1 MNPRPA
7 RAAVEDLVFSYH
19 NDRVFLITHD
29 TPLLRILE
37 TIAVAA
43 DISIHLMEPP
53 TATLSIELYDRTL
66 EDTLRALLLGSSYAV
81 VYEAGTPPVV
91 TYRQGTRTLPGVGP
105 AAKTTGPRRTPAPG
119 RSGGPSRTRP
129 GTAPVTT
136 DPGAVSGS
144 DPSLPPGA
152 ALPPLE
158 ALEDE
163 SDSGGT
169 GTPTAS
175 GTDADKP
182 AGSSAASGEAATQ
195 TAAGLQSEADPQPG
209 IQQDA
214 YSPSTAVPPIVTEM
228 IKQGASAGEIN
239 EHCQKRMVDL
249 ESRIASGLSDINYDH
264 HFVLISGEPVSMHD
278 EELLVMYENYVSS
291 Q

>member
-1 MNPRPA
+1 MNPRPV

-152 ALPPLE
+152 TSVSPERSGNGAGGGNQAQSSAGSQASTGTGAETGAAQAAAGTQTGAESPSGVEMDASSSEGIPPTVRYLLQRGASAADIDAQCQQRMADLE
-158 ALEDE
+158 TRIATWE
-163 SDSGGT
+163 SDS
-169 GTPTAS
+169 S
-175 GTDADKP
+175 
-182 AGSSAASGEAATQ
+182 
-195 TAAGLQSEADPQPG
+195 
-209 IQQDA
+209 
-214 YSPSTAVPPIVTEM
+214 
-228 IKQGASAGEIN
+228 
-239 EHCQKRMVDL
+239 
-249 ESRIASGLSDINYDH
+249 YDH
-264 HFVLISGEPVSMHD
+264 FLTHDRKVLD
-278 EELLVMYENYVSS
+278 MYETYVSS